1 MMKNRL
7 KQLRLEK
14 GLTLTD
20 LAGLTGISE
29 SHLSRVEAGAR
40 GLRLSKLQ
48 LVARHLGVKPAD
60 LVGEEQVS
68 LIPDLAP
75 YTPPKGSAMEKAF
88 EPSTQKIYK
97 VLTGVLSELG
107 ITAGDPIVADE
118 SQKALKSL
126 TSEQIVV
133 VKVKPGKDQE
143 EILMLRQYVR
153 PNLLITNSVEE
164 NSLPLHIVKSSA
176 RIVGI
181 VL

>member
-1 MMKNRL
+1 MKNRL
-7 KQLRLEK
+7 KQFRLEK

-68 LIPDLAP
+68 FIPDLAP

-97 VLTGVLSELG
+97 VLTDVLSELG
-107 ITAGDPIVADE
+107 ITAGDPIIADE
-118 SQKALKSL
+118 SEKVLKSL
-126 TSEQIVV
+126 KSEQRVV
-133 VKVKPGKDQE
+133 VLAKAGREQDSV
-143 EILMLRQYVR
+143 LLLRQYIS
-153 PNLLITNSVEE
+153 PNLLITNSAEE
-164 NSLPLHIVKSSA
+164 NSLSLHIVKSNVK
-176 RIVGI
+176 IIGV